1 MHSQIYRVKGM
12 SCGHCKQAVE
22 SALQDVPGVRSALAN
37 VETGEVVVESD
48 TPVAVDVIRAAIEE
62 AGYEF
67 VV

>member
-1 MHSQIYRVKGM
+1 MQSQIYRVKGM

-22 SALQDVPGVRSALAN
+22 SALGEVPGVRSALAN
-37 VETGEVVVESD
+37 VQTGEVIVELD

-62 AGYEF
+62 AGYEL

>member
-1 MHSQIYRVKGM
+1 MPSQIYRVKGM

-67 VV
+67 D

>member
-1 MHSQIYRVKGM
+1 MQRQIYRVKGM

-48 TPVAVDVIRAAIEE
+48 TPVAVDVIRSAIEE

>member
-12 SCGHCKQAVE
+12 SCAHCKQAVE
-22 SALQDVPGVRSALAN
+22 SALEDVPGVRSALAN